1 LWWKVL
7 NDALREHIFVVTL
20 PGMQATERPKMA
32 QMQLREGS
40 PVAKIAIGQNLR
52 EEPVN

>member
-1 LWWKVL
+1 ML
-7 NDALREHIFVVTL
+7 NDSLCEHIFVVAFA
-20 PGMQATERPKMA
+20 GMQATERPKMA
-32 QMQLREGS
+32 QMQFREGS